1 MKNFTNTLVTG
12 ILILLISGCN
22 VYHSG
27 TASVDEA
34 VESDN
39 RVRIV
44 TSDNVFYEFKKLQR
58 ENGKIVGVAGKDSD
72 TAKMLLN
79 RPHTEDG
86 RNLRFPFE
94 EDEILAVYLKN
105 RQMSNVVSFG
115 VPLVGAA
122 GLIGVTSDGFRP
134 DVGN

>member
-1 MKNFTNTLVTG
+1 MNYFTK
-12 ILILLISGCN
+12 LLLAGVLFLSFTACN

-34 VESDN
+34 VESNN
-39 RVRIV
+39 RVRVV
-44 TSDNVFYEFKKLQR
+44 TEDNVFYEFKKLQR
-58 ENGKIVGVAGKDSD
+58 ENGQLVGITGRDSD
-72 TAKMLLN
+72 TARMLES
-79 RPHTEDG
+79 RPHTVEG
-86 RNLRFPFE
+86 RNAKFPFE

-105 RQMSNVVSFG
+105 RKMSNIVSVG

-122 GLIGVTSDGFRP
+122 GLIGVTSEGFRP